1 MHPAMTA
8 GGVEN
13 ITAEEVYMQL
23 KVSTENARVPVT
35 VVHVDGNI
43 NSASYEAFLSGVE
56 ESINGGARHILIDLS
71 HVPFVSSAGLRAL
84 NILLNRL
91 RTLTPDVSDE
101 EMRKGINQGT
111 YKSPHLKLLKPSK
124 ETYTTLD
131 SSGFSMFIENFDDLK
146 TALASF

>member
-1 MHPAMTA
+1 
-8 GGVEN
+8 VEN
-13 ITAEEVYMQL
+13 VTAEEAYMQL

-43 NSASYEAFLSGVE
+43 DSGSYEAFLAGVE
-56 ESINGGARHILIDLS
+56 ESINAGARHILIDLS

-111 YKSPHLKLLKPSK
+111 YKSPHLKLLNPSK

-146 TALASF
+146 AALASF